1 MKNFFL
7 ADYLGCILFKTLG
20 PILRVLPIESSLF
33 LGRRLGDCFYYL
45 DLKHKARAYAN
56 IKFAL
61 GPGISC
67 MELSRLTRS
76 FYQSFGQSIIE
87 VFLIP
92 LVDRNY
98 MDKHIKIEGV
108 EHINGA
114 LKRGKGAIL
123 VGVHAGSWEF
133 SNVISANLGFP
144 FVLFV
149 KDQKFPRLNRLLN
162 NYRKD
167 KDCRIITRD
176 QGLRGLINA
185 LKNNQAIGM
194 MADQGGRSGTLVD
207 FFGRPASMPT
217 GAVKLALKYGSALIP
232 IFFVRTRGPKI
243 KVWAGKEIVMKGT
256 FAYGKAKCASC
267 EATGDED
274 QDIKQNLQKVVAIFE
289 DFIRR
294 NPKEY
299 LWTYKIWKHSDQ
311 RDIVI
316 LSDKKTGHLRQSEAV
331 SKIAQNLLSEKNI
344 RARVNIVEIDFK
356 NKFAKF
362 IFNICV
368 CFSGRYNCQ
377 GCLKCLKIFLSE
389 KTYGILAGLKP
400 DIVISA
406 GSSIAGVNFIFS
418 RENLSK
424 SVVILR
430 PALLG
435 VDKFNLVIMP
445 RHDRPLKRK
454 NIQAIEGALN
464 LIDDKYL
471 EEESV
476 GLIKSQGLNKD
487 SLYIGLLIGGDS
499 KGFRLSGELISDLIK
514 EVKSLAKDLGAEIL
528 VTTSRRTSLGVEEII
543 KREFKDCPRIKLM
556 VVANEKNIPEA
567 IGGILGLSKIVISSP
582 ESISMISEAVSSK
595 KYVFVFNAPALSF
608 KHKDLLN
615 YFAKNKYIY
624 LVESGGLS
632 NTVKSVWRDKPARPC
647 LRDSYLVG
655 EALKK
660 IL

>member
-20 PILRVLPIESSLF
+20 PILRVLPVESSLF

-56 IKFAL
+56 IKLAL
-61 GPGISC
+61 GSNLSRA
-67 MELSRLTRS
+67 ELSRLTKS

-98 MDKHIKIEGV
+98 MDKYIKVEGA
-108 EHINGA
+108 EHIFEA

-123 VGVHAGSWEF
+123 TGVHAGSWEF

-149 KDQKFPRLNRLLN
+149 KDQKFPRLNSLLN

-167 KDCRIITRD
+167 KGCRIITRD
-176 QGLRGLINA
+176 EGLRGLINA

-194 MADQGGRSGTLVD
+194 MADQGGRSGILVD

-217 GAVKLALKYGSALIP
+217 GAVKLALKYGAALIP
-232 IFFVRTRGPKI
+232 IFFVRTRGPEI
-243 KVWAGKEIVMKGT
+243 KVWAGKEIGMEG
-256 FAYGKAKCASC
+256 A
-267 EATGDED
+267 
-274 QDIKQNLQKVVAIFE
+274 DIKHNLQKVVAVFE
-289 DFIRR
+289 DFIRK

-316 LSDKKTGHLRQSEAV
+316 LSDKKPGHLRQSEAV
-331 SKIAQNLLSEKNI
+331 LKIAENLLKEKNI
-344 RARVNIVEIDFK
+344 KVRSNIVEIDFK

-362 IFNICV
+362 IFNISA
-368 CFSGRYNCQ
+368 CFPGRHSSA
-377 GCLKCLKIFLSE
+377 FLTE
-389 KTYGILAGLKP
+389 KTYRTLAGLKP

-406 GSSIAGVNFIFS
+406 GSSIAGVNFILS
-418 RENLSK
+418 RENLSR
-424 SVVILR
+424 SVVIMR
-430 PALLG
+430 PALFG
-435 VDKFNLVIMP
+435 RDKFDLVIIP
-445 RHDRPLKRK
+445 RHNRPVKRK
-454 NIQAIEGALN
+454 NILVTEGALN
-464 LIDDKYL
+464 LIDIKYL
-471 EEESV
+471 EEESAE
-476 GLIKSQGLNKD
+476 LIKSQGLNKD
-487 SLYIGLLIGGDS
+487 GLYIGLLIGGDS
-499 KGFRLSGELISDLIK
+499 KGFRLSAELIRGLIG
-514 EVKSLAKDLGAEIL
+514 EVKTLADDLGAEIL
-528 VTTSRRTSLGVEEII
+528 VTTSRRTSLGVDELI
-543 KREFKDCPRIKLM
+543 KRELKDHPRVKLM
-556 VVANEKNIPEA
+556 VIANEKNIPQA
-567 IGGILGLSKIVISSP
+567 VGGILGLSKIVISSP

-595 KYVFVFNAPALSF
+595 RYVFVFNAPRLSL
-608 KHKDLLN
+608 KHKHFLN
-615 YFAKNKYIY
+615 HFAKNKYIY
-624 LVESGGLS
+624 LVESGGLNS
-632 NTVKSVWRDKPARPC
+632 AVMQVWRDKPITPC
-647 LRDSYLVG
+647 LRDNYSVA

>member
-20 PILRVLPIESSLF
+20 PILRILPLKCSLF

-61 GPGISC
+61 GSKLSC
-67 MELSRLTRS
+67 LELSRLTRS

-98 MDKHIKIEGV
+98 MDKHINIEGA
-108 EHINGA
+108 EHILEA

-123 VGVHAGSWEF
+123 AGIHAGSWEF
-133 SNVISANLGFP
+133 YNVISANLGFP

-162 NYRKD
+162 NYRRD
-167 KDCRIITRD
+167 KGCRIITRD
-176 QGLRGLINA
+176 QGLRGLIGA

-194 MADQGGRSGTLVD
+194 MVDQGGRAGIPVN
-207 FFGRPASMPT
+207 FFGRSASMPT
-217 GAVKLALKYGSALIP
+217 GAVKLALKYGAALIP
-232 IFFVRTRGPKI
+232 IFFVRTCGPKI
-243 KVWAGKEIVMKGT
+243 KVWAGKEIVIDK
-256 FAYGKAKCASC
+256 
-267 EATGDED
+267 TGNED
-274 QDIKQNLQKVVAIFE
+274 QDIGHNLQKIVTIFE

-299 LWTYKIWKHSDQ
+299 LWTYKIWKHTDQ

-316 LSDKKTGHLRQSEAV
+316 LSDTKTGHLRQSEAV
-331 SKIAQNLLSEKNI
+331 ARIAENLLNEKNI
-344 RARVNIVEIDFK
+344 RSKVSVVEINFK
-356 NKFAKF
+356 NKFAKL
-362 IFNICV
+362 ILSISV
-368 CFSGRYNCQ
+368 HLSGKYSCQ
-377 GCLKCLKIFLSE
+377 GCLNCLRAFLTE
-389 KTYGILAGLKP
+389 KTYETLVRLKP

-418 RENLSK
+418 SENQSK
-424 SVVILR
+424 SVVIMR

-435 VDKFNLVIMP
+435 TDRFDLVIIP
-445 RHDRPLKRK
+445 RHDHPLKSK
-454 NIQAIEGALN
+454 NIVVVEGALN

-471 EEESV
+471 EKESAE
-476 GLIKSQGLNKD
+476 LIKSQGLNKQG
-487 SLYIGLLIGGDS
+487 LYIGLLIGGDS
-499 KGFRLSGELISDLIK
+499 KGFSLSSGLIHNVIR
-514 EVKSLAKDLGAEIL
+514 EVKTLAEDLGAEIL
-528 VTTSRRTSLGVEEII
+528 VTTSRRTSLEVEGLI
-543 KREFKDCPRIKLM
+543 KREFKDYPPVKLM
-556 VVANEKNIPEA
+556 VIANEKNIPQA
-567 IGGILGLSKIVISSP
+567 IGGILGLSKIIISSP
-582 ESISMISEAVSSK
+582 ESISMISEAVASK
-595 KYVFVFNAPALSF
+595 KYVFVFNAPGLSL
-608 KHKDLLN
+608 KHKTFLN

-624 LVESGGLS
+624 TVEGGNLSSLV
-632 NTVKSVWRDKPARPC
+632 NSVWRDKPITPC
-647 LRDSYLVG
+647 LKDNYLVT